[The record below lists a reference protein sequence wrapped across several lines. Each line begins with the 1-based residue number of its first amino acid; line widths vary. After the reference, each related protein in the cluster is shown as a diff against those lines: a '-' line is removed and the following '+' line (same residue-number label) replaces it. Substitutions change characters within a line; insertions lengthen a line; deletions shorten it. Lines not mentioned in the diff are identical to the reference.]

1 MRPYPLDY
9 TKQQSVNEVRR
20 ISYFDW
26 QSNNRNHEYY
36 WSHYS
41 QMSVF
46 VREGIVEAGGGGPP
60 LSGAAVKAF
69 VFFMLH

>member
-1 MRPYPLDY
+1 
-9 TKQQSVNEVRR
+9 
-20 ISYFDW
+20 
-26 QSNNRNHEYY
+26 
-36 WSHYS
+36 
-41 QMSVF
+41 MSVF